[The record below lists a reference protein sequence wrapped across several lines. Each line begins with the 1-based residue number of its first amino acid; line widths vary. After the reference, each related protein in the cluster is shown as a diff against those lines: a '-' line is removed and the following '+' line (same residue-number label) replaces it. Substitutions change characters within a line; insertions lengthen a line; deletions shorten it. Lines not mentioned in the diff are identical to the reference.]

1 MISGVPLASA
11 VSFLCI
17 SARRRSAFC
26 FLLAAQ
32 KVCIPFQCGLRHES
46 HLLLPML
53 CSALWCY
60 RVPITHYRPLL
71 PAPRFNVTHACGGK
85 VLRTHP
91 YLQACKYGCAQ
102 VVYHRNTFLSHN
114 GRSKNITV
122 LKGKMLKKN
131 RKAQK
136 YDEYIQDGSRYIY
149 MSKKYGVLER
159 HCISESAYFCCTRLS
174 HGNLVGGLPCGVSM

>member
-1 MISGVPLASA
+1 MRLRVPAGRIFIHFGAQLRKANLSSAFAS
-11 VSFLCI
+11 
-17 SARRRSAFC
+17 RSAFC

-102 VVYHRNTFLSHN
+102 VRELFGQQFPELQVRME
-114 GRSKNITV
+114 GRRFQQYS
-122 LKGKMLKKN
+122 
-131 RKAQK
+131 
-136 YDEYIQDGSRYIY
+136 SRIH
-149 MSKKYGVLER
+149 L
-159 HCISESAYFCCTRLS
+159 FW
-174 HGNLVGGLPCGVSM
+174 

>member
-1 MISGVPLASA
+1 MISGVPRASA

-17 SARRRSAFC
+17 SARSCAKANLSSAFASRSAFC

-91 YLQACKYGCAQ
+91 YLQACKYGCA
-102 VVYHRNTFLSHN
+102 
-114 GRSKNITV
+114 
-122 LKGKMLKKN
+122 
-131 RKAQK
+131 
-136 YDEYIQDGSRYIY
+136 
-149 MSKKYGVLER
+149 
-159 HCISESAYFCCTRLS
+159 
-174 HGNLVGGLPCGVSM
+174 